1 MVIKVS
7 GVKTGYYSL
16 SDMKHDVII
25 IGGGVSGTALL
36 YTLTKYTD
44 VKRIGLIE
52 KYSDFGLVN
61 TASTMNSQTLHF
73 GDIETNY
80 TLEKAKMVKRSA
92 DMVMRYLESE
102 KTKSLGDR
110 IFIKVPKMVL
120 AVGKE
125 QVNTLRE
132 RFKPFGELFP
142 NLRMIGK
149 EEIGKI
155 EPRILKGRNP
165 DQDLLALI
173 TEDGYTVD
181 FGRMSHSFVRN
192 AKKEKPDISIY
203 LSTKV
208 LKIIKTSDTFRIVTN
223 NGEMEASAVVVTAG
237 SHSLKIAKSL
247 GYGKNLSILSMSG
260 SFYTGPKVLNG
271 KVYTMQVAKLP
282 FAAIHGDPEVHDEN
296 ITRFGPTAKPIFFL
310 ERYNNSTFFEYWKTF
325 GLGIKPI
332 LSILK
337 ISSDRVIFK
346 YLLKNV
352 VYDIP
357 SIGKRSFL
365 KEVKKIVPDIKLNE
379 IKFARKVGGT
389 RPQVINNT
397 TRKLEMGEAKI
408 VGEKIIFNIT
418 PSPGASTCLGN
429 AYEDTIKLMAFLDD
443 KYSFNKG
450 QFEHDLMD
458 IPAEKVKK
466 DLKKERIPLP
476 EQN

>member
-1 MVIKVS
+1 M
-7 GVKTGYYSL
+7 
-16 SDMKHDVII
+16 H
-25 IGGGVSGTALL
+25 
-36 YTLTKYTD
+36 
-44 VKRIGLIE
+44 
-52 KYSDFGLVN
+52 
-61 TASTMNSQTLHF
+61 SQTLHV

-80 TLEKAKMVKRSA
+80 TLEKARKVKRSA
-92 DMVMRYLESE
+92 DMVMRYLETE
-102 KTKSLGDR
+102 LTKNGTDR

-125 QVNTLRE
+125 QVATLRE

-142 NLRMIGK
+142 KLRMIEK

-155 EPRILKGRNP
+155 EPRILKGRDPN
-165 DQDLLALI
+165 QDLLALI

-181 FGRMSHSFVRN
+181 FGRMSHSFVKN
-192 AKKEKPDISIY
+192 ASKANPDIAVY
-203 LSTKV
+203 LSTRV
-208 LKIIKTSDTFRIVTN
+208 LKIIRTGNSYRIATSK
-223 NGEMEASAVVVTAG
+223 GEFETSAVVVTAG
-237 SHSLKIAKSL
+237 SHSLMLAKSL

-260 SFYTGPKVLNG
+260 SFYTGPRVLNG

-310 ERYNNSTFFEYWKTF
+310 ERYNYSTFFEYWKTF

-337 ISSDRVIFK
+337 ITSDKVIFN

-357 SIGKRSFL
+357 SVGKRSFL
-365 KEVKKIVPDIKLNE
+365 KEIKKIIPEIRLDE
-379 IKFARKVGGT
+379 IKFAKKVGGT
-389 RPQVINNT
+389 RPQIINNT

-408 VGEKIIFNIT
+408 VGDKIIFNIT

-429 AYEDTIKLMAFLDD
+429 AYEDTIKIMGFLDN
-443 KYSFNKG
+443 KFSFDRER
-450 QFEHDLMD
+450 FERDLVID
-458 IPAEKVKK
+458 HVENPVSEPRGEKV
-466 DLKKERIPLP
+466 PVP
-476 EQN
+476 GNN